1 MYFQKLA
8 NKNDEASCRF
18 GMGKC
23 RQIILDSLPVTEKTF
38 GGSGIDGFFRRL
50 RRQYE
55 AEEFNKT
62 YDPM

>member
-1 MYFQKLA
+1 
-8 NKNDEASCRF
+8 
-18 GMGKC
+18 MGKC
-23 RQIILDSLPVTEKTF
+23 RQIILDSLPVNEKTF
-38 GGSGIDGFFRRL
+38 GGTGIDGFFRRL